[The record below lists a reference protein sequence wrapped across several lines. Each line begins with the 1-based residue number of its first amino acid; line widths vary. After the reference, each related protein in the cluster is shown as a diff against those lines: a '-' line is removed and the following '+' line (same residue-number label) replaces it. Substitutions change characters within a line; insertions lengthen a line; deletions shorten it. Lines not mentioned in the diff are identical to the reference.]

1 MSIASNLAPFFR
13 TQWLDRMVDSVV
25 VRRITGQTFNTSTGG
40 YVNTYSTTYTGV
52 ALVRPRAA
60 HDAQAGELQYELRSY
75 DVYVPHT
82 VTDVQPDDEA
92 IVTSTDGFL
101 DDRTLIVTNVEGDSY
116 AHHRKIECED
126 NQGG

>member
-1 MSIASNLAPFFR
+1 MSIPSLLAPFFR

-25 VRRITGQTFNTSTGG
+25 VRRITGQTLNTSTGA

-52 ALVRPRAA
+52 ALIRPKSSS
-60 HDAQAGELQYELRSY
+60 DAEAGALQHELRGY

-101 DDRTLIVTNVEGDSY
+101 DDRTLIVRNVEGDSY
-116 AHHRKIECED
+116 AHHRLLVCED
-126 NQGG
+126 DQGG